1 MASVMLAPMAIR
13 EATRLRRR
21 DMQER
26 ERELAEAGF
35 CRVAGADEA
44 GVGPLAG
51 PLVAA
56 AVHFPPGIFLEGVDD
71 SKKLSPAR
79 RETAEAEIR
88 AVALGISIVAVD
100 PEEIDRVNVYQAG
113 LLAMNRAVAAL
124 RPDPDYLLVDA
135 RKVETACCPQ
145 EAWIK
150 GDSRCHAIAAAS
162 ILAKTARDRMMRRF
176 DERYPGY
183 GFSQHKG
190 YPTVSHREAI
200 AELGPCP
207 IHRRSFTLLPR

>member
-1 MASVMLAPMAIR
+1 MLTAMAIR

-21 DMQER
+21 MMQER

-35 CRVAGADEA
+35 CRIAGADEA

-56 AVHFPPGIFLEGVDD
+56 AVHFPPGVFLESVDD

-79 RETAEAEIR
+79 REAAEAEIR
-88 AVALGISIVAVD
+88 EVALGISIIAVD

-113 LLAMNRAVAAL
+113 LLAIDRAVSAL
-124 RPDPDYLLVDA
+124 RPAPDYLLVDA
-135 RKVETACCPQ
+135 RKAESACCPQ

-150 GDSRCHAIAAAS
+150 GDSRCHTIAAAS
-162 ILAKTARDRMMRRF
+162 ILAKTARDRMMRKF
-176 DERYPGY
+176 DERFPGY
-183 GFSQHKG
+183 GFFQHKG

-200 AELGPCP
+200 AALGPCP

>member
-1 MASVMLAPMAIR
+1 MLAPMAIR

-35 CRVAGADEA
+35 RRVAGADEA

-79 RETAEAEIR
+79 RETMEAEIR
-88 AVALGISIVAVD
+88 AVALGFSIVAVD

-113 LLAMNRAVAAL
+113 LLAMSRAVAAL

-135 RKVETACCPQ
+135 REVENACCPQ

-162 ILAKTARDRMMRRF
+162 ILAKTARDRMMRKF
-176 DERYPGY
+176 DERFPGY

-200 AELGPCP
+200 AKLGPCP
-207 IHRRSFTLLPR
+207 IHRQSFTLLPR